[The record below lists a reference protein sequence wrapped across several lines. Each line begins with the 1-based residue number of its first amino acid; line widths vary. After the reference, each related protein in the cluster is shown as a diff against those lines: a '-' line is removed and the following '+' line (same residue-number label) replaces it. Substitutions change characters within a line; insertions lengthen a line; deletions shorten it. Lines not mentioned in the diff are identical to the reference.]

1 MDEKPKRGKGRPK
14 NQPAAEVVLN
24 NNPPKIDNSWRQA
37 NNYMLRVYNLDYAN
51 SEFIPNKSLLGF
63 VEGFGDWDFGLK
75 YPFFS
80 GSPIKSGNGE
90 MSLLRLYEEEIL
102 HAFVALGDDSKPTRL
117 LLFGRQKVG
126 PNNRW
131 VEKSVV
137 FNFKSWDEGFE
148 WMEP

>member
-1 MDEKPKRGKGRPK
+1 MEEKPKRGKS
-14 NQPAAEVVLN
+14 Q
-24 NNPPKIDNSWRQA
+24 PKIDNSWRQA
-37 NNYMLRVYNLDYAN
+37 NNYMLRVYNLDYCG
-51 SEFIPNKSLLGF
+51 SEFLPNKSLLGF

-80 GSPIKSGNGE
+80 GHAIVCGNGE
-90 MSLLRLYEEEIL
+90 MSQLRLYEEEVL
-102 HAFVALGDDSKPTRL
+102 HAFVALGDDSKPARL

-131 VEKSVV
+131 VEKNVV
-137 FNFKSWDEGFE
+137 YEFKSWDEGFE